1 MSLGSILTG
10 SSGGYPDWYKN
21 QIQQNLSGWNAL
33 SYDPR
38 MDVAQTMESY
48 DNQLANQQAS
58 GMAGMGALGFGGAS
72 QFGGTRARFAA
83 MTQSQMR
90 RAYNDWLMRKLSGQA
105 GAMAQLGP
113 MLYKPPTQGLAEP
126 IGGLAAAYFGA

>member
-38 MDVAQTMESY
+38 QDVAQTMESY

-58 GMAGMGALGFGGAS
+58 GGGNGCVGVWWCVS
-72 QFGGTRARFAA
+72 VRG
-83 MTQSQMR
+83 
-90 RAYNDWLMRKLSGQA
+90 N
-105 GAMAQLGP
+105 P
-113 MLYKPPTQGLAEP
+113 C
-126 IGGLAAAYFGA
+126 